1 MGFIIPNMGTA
12 RTSRKTRPPKESRPS
27 GNSGLAGALFATV
40 QQRVLGVLFG
50 NPGRSFYANEVIG
63 LARSGTG
70 AVQRELA
77 RLEAS
82 GLGTVTSWVVF
93 HQKYYAGFADELP
106 YNVAMVQLDE
116 GPCIFTNLVGIAND
130 DIRIGQRVRVTF
142 RDANE
147 QVSIP
152 VFEPVPEV
160 AP

>member
-1 MGFIIPNMGTA
+1 MNETSTPYRKPLPVIDVWNKPFWDACREHRLVMQRDSATGEIWFPPA
-12 RTSRKTRPPKESRPS
+12 PVAPRTLSREWEWTQ
-27 GNSGLAGALFATV
+27 L
-40 QQRVLGVLFG
+40 
-50 NPGRSFYANEVIG
+50 
-63 LARSGTG
+63 
-70 AVQRELA
+70 
-77 RLEAS
+77 S